1 MNIDVLARLRT
12 AAEFALESSFFEN
25 RSHRPG
31 GEESL
36 LLNAIKLGDIAP
48 DQVLRHIT
56 VAIYTLVTAGDDA
69 MKVGGKDCV
78 LQLVQDPGLQDELK
92 ADLARK
98 ARARASSAPS
108 YGFRRSLRWRS
119 LR

>member
-1 MNIDVLARLRT
+1 MNIDVLARLRA
-12 AAEFALESSFFEN
+12 AAEFALESSFFKN
-25 RSHRPG
+25 QSHRSG

-36 LLNAIKLGDIAP
+36 LLNPIELGDISP

-69 MKVGGKDCV
+69 MKVSGEDCI
-78 LQLVQDPGLQDELK
+78 LQLVQNAGLQDELK

-98 ARARASSAPS
+98 VRARASSAPS